1 MMRMAWPVGLSL
13 ALSLPS
19 CDGAEAPD
27 VAPTDVVTGVETG
40 ADAGPAADAPAGQGT
55 APACR
60 DLPPG
65 RPLTPG
71 LWASRQ
77 RITGL
82 VGLPP
87 TGTLT
92 PVTTTLLVLHD
103 VVEDRGETRVTHRTC
118 SLSQPR
124 MSGVETVFR
133 PEFVAGVPRN
143 TVTATID
150 GDRVTFPRD
159 RVILGAE
166 LAEPDTDALPTA
178 AEDPRVI
185 DGDGDGNPGM
195 TVVLQGLFQAQLYIT
210 YRHFIALEGT
220 SDAVGCVSG
229 VLKGAIEQTQLGA
242 SEDALL
248 AFDFS
253 PRPHPDPDI
262 NTFVLVP
269 VRADLDCA
277 ALMAEETALF
287 GP

>member
-1 MMRMAWPVGLSL
+1 MKLATCALGLA
-13 ALSLPS
+13 ALTA
-19 CDGAEAPD
+19 CDSAEAP
-27 VAPTDVVTGVETG
+27 VVPPSGDAFAGDAAGETVS
-40 ADAGPAADAPAGQGT
+40 AADDTSESGSVA

-87 TGTLT
+87 TGTLSE
-92 PVTTTLLVLHD
+92 VTTTLLVLHD
-103 VVEDRGETRVTHRTC
+103 VVEEGGATRVTHRIC
-118 SLSQPR
+118 RLSQPR
-124 MSGVETVFR
+124 MSGVETLFR
-133 PEFVAGVPRN
+133 PQFVAGVPRN

-159 RVILGAE
+159 RVILGAALE
-166 LAEPDTDALPTA
+166 DPDNDPLPT
-178 AEDPRVI
+178 EPSDPRVV
-185 DGDGDGNPGM
+185 DGDGDGQPGM

-210 YRHFIALEGT
+210 YRHFIALEGVA
-220 SDAVGCVSG
+220 DAAGCVSG

-242 SEDALL
+242 SEEELL

-269 VRADLDCA
+269 VRAELDCE
-277 ALMAEETALF
+277 ALIAEESALF